1 MPDWTEN
8 KQIAIP
14 ASHKAEANAVAEVID
29 PDIGGDE
36 TFTGEATHSADGT
49 APATHIVAHTQLKQD
64 TYGLLAEGTPSDIAD
79 EVERRTDKEMPPE
92 GEFPLTR
99 QELEEA
105 ASKLEFEV
113 GYKEVME
120 SPEAI

>member
-1 MPDWTEN
+1 MANWTER
-8 KQIAIP
+8 KQLAIP
-14 ASHKAEANAVAEVID
+14 KDYINQANVIAKAVD
-29 PDIGGDE
+29 PDVGGAE
-36 TFTGEATHSADGT
+36 TFGEATHSPSGVS
-49 APATHIVAHTQLKQD
+49 PATHSVAHTQLKQE

-99 QELEEA
+99 QELEDA

-120 SPEAI
+120 SPEPI

>member
-1 MPDWTEN
+1 MSNWTER
-8 KQIAIP
+8 KQLAIP
-14 ASHKAEANAVAEVID
+14 ENYIDAANVIAEVVV
-29 PDIGGDE
+29 PDVGGAD
-36 TFTGEATHSADGT
+36 TFGEPTHSPSGA
-49 APATHIVAHTQLKQD
+49 APATHSVAHTQLKQD